1 MADGIRAGGAPVTTA
16 LAVRLPN
23 WLGDT
28 VMAVPALRA
37 LRESFP
43 LARMCLAGPWVTV
56 LAGQELAHELV
67 TYPRAWSA
75 RLGAADA
82 VRRFGADTAVV
93 LPNSVESALAAW
105 YWGAGR
111 RIGFAAGGRGLLLT
125 EAPPL
130 PEPRRH
136 QVDEYVALAEACGA
150 VARERAPRLAP
161 PPEDGD
167 ARREV
172 RALLASVGIER
183 PGPRRIVAV
192 HLGAAYGPAKLW
204 PIPCVEEFCR
214 LMDDP
219 TTVVVLVGA
228 PADAAAAAA
237 VAAVAPATSLVGR
250 DRAALLSALLAE
262 IDVLV
267 SGDTGVAHLA
277 AALGTPAI
285 TLFGP
290 TDPVLSA
297 PRGPA
302 RVLTH
307 PVPCAPCFYR
317 ECPIDHPCLR
327 DLAPARVRDAVVEAL
342 AASEPVR

>member
-1 MADGIRAGGAPVTTA
+1 MRA

-28 VMAVPALRA
+28 VMAVPAVRA
-37 LRESFP
+37 LREAFP
-43 LARMCLAGPWVTV
+43 EARVLLAGPWATV
-56 LAGQELAHELV
+56 LAHQKLAEALV

-75 RLGAADA
+75 RLAAADA
-82 VRRFGADTAVV
+82 VRRFGPDTAVV
-93 LPNSVESALAAW
+93 LPNSLESALAAW

-111 RIGFAAGGRGLLLT
+111 RVGFGVGGRALLLT
-125 EAPPL
+125 AAPAL

-136 QVDEYVALAEACGA
+136 QVDEYAMLAEACGA
-150 VARERAPRLAP
+150 VVAERVPRLSP
-161 PPEDGD
+161 PPADG
-167 ARREV
+167 AERGEV
-172 RALLASVGIER
+172 RALLANVGI
-183 PGPRRIVAV
+183 RRVAGRRLVAV

-204 PIPCVEEFCR
+204 PLPRVEEFCQ
-214 LMDDP
+214 LMGGHGIDI
-219 TTVVVLVGA
+219 VLVGA
-228 PADAAAAAA
+228 PSDAPAAAA
-237 VAAVAPATSLVGR
+237 VTASGAARSLVGR
-250 DRAALLSALLAE
+250 DRPALLGALLTE

-277 AALGTPAI
+277 AALGTAAV

-290 TDPVLSA
+290 TDPALSA

-317 ECPIDHPCLR
+317 TCPIDHPCLR
-327 DLAPARVRDAVVEAL
+327 DLAPADVRDAVAAL
-342 AASEPVR
+342 LERVDTTR

>member
-1 MADGIRAGGAPVTTA
+1 MRA

-28 VMAVPALRA
+28 VMAVPTVRA
-37 LRESFP
+37 LREGFP
-43 LARMCLAGPWVTV
+43 GARVLLAGPWAT
-56 LAGQELAHELV
+56 LLSGQGLGEALV

-75 RLGAADA
+75 RLAAADA
-82 VRRFGADTAVV
+82 VRRFGPDTAVL

-111 RIGFAAGGRGLLLT
+111 RIGFGTAARAVLLT
-125 EAPPL
+125 DAPPL

-136 QVDEYVALAEACGA
+136 QADEYLLLAEACGA
-150 VARERAPRLAP
+150 GVVERAPRLTP
-161 PPEDGD
+161 PPADGPER
-167 ARREV
+167 AEA
-172 RALLASVGIER
+172 RALLADAGVRREHGR
-183 PGPRRIVAV
+183 PVVAV

-204 PIPCVEEFCR
+204 PQARVEEFCR
-214 LMDDP
+214 LAAGEGIG
-219 TTVVVLVGA
+219 VVLVGA
-228 PADAAAAAA
+228 PTDAGTGAA
-237 VAAVAPATSLVGR
+237 VAAATSAASLVGR
-250 DRAALLSALLAE
+250 DRPALLSALLSE

-277 AALGTPAI
+277 AALGTPAV

-290 TDPVLSA
+290 TDPALSA
-297 PRGPA
+297 PRGPV

-317 ECPIDHPCLR
+317 ACPIDHPCLR
-327 DLAPARVRDAVVEAL
+327 DLAPARVREAVLAAL
-342 AASEPVR
+342 APAEAER